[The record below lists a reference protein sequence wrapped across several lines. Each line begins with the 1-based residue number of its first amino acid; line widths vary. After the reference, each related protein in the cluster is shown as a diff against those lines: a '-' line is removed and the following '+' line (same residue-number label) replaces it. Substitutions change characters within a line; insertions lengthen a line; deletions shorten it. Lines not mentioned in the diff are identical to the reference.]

1 MSTAVSVRPGHESG
15 VGVLDKASLLLG
27 VLENGPASS
36 ARIVAASGLA
46 RPTVYRLAVALER
59 LRLVTRDSRGRY
71 MLGPRLGDMAVEVR
85 GERLVEAAGPVLAGL
100 RDRTHADAR
109 LYRRRGDLQVC
120 VATAERSAA
129 LGEKEPVGAAFPM
142 TSGAVAQVLLAWE
155 EPDRLYEG
163 LRRARFTAETLSCVR
178 RRGWAQS
185 VGEREPGVATV
196 TAPVRGRDGRV
207 VAALSVS
214 GPVARLTRQPG
225 QTYGSAVIEAAARL
239 GDLSGR

>member
-1 MSTAVSVRPGHESG
+1 MSTAASLRPRYESG

-27 VLENGPASS
+27 VLEDGPASS
-36 ARIVAASGLA
+36 ARIVAASGLS
-46 RPTVYRLAVALER
+46 RPTVYRLAMALER

-71 MLGPRLGDMAVEVR
+71 MLGPRLGEMAVEVR
-85 GERLVEAAGPVLAGL
+85 GDRMVESAGPVLSAL
-100 RDRTHADAR
+100 RDRTRADAR
-109 LYRRRGDLQVC
+109 LHRRRGDLQVC
-120 VATAERSAA
+120 VATAEKPAGP
-129 LGEKEPVGAAFPM
+129 GERVPVGAAFPM

-163 LRRARFTAETLSCVR
+163 LRRARFTADTLSAVR

-185 VGEREPGVATV
+185 VGERDSGIATV

-214 GPVARLTRQPG
+214 GPVIRLGRQPG
-225 QTYGSAVIEAAARL
+225 QAYAHPVIEAALRL
-239 GDLSGR
+239 GDLSGC